1 MRDLERGLQLASRYT
16 LVRKLGR
23 GGATETWLAT
33 DRMTRASV
41 ALKIAVDSRADVDL
55 LRREWQLALRLVHA
69 HIVRVFEFH
78 SDDDVAFYTQQ
89 YIDGA
94 DAGILAGLP
103 PQEVLAP
110 IALILD
116 ALVYAHGKRVVHRDI
131 KQSNILIDAN
141 GSPYLIDFGVAS
153 AGADDVGGGSLIAA
167 SPGQLRG
174 EAAVPAD
181 DIFALGGL
189 IYELISGQSPY
200 RSESTREDIAS
211 RTPPPLQAADGSEL
225 APAIGDLVA
234 SMLDKDPS
242 RRPDAATARQQL
254 VDAGI
259 EPGPVAPE
267 RIGRPR
273 GAGDE
278 IISTETVRRKA
289 PAMTKPAD
297 AVVAS
302 GDGLNPRVV
311 IGTLAVLLL
320 LLVGVVF
327 FLPDAVDRD
336 TVTPPVATE
345 EPAADN
351 DAAAAPQTDTLPQR
365 DERVQARASAEKVLG
380 QLLAKIRTLEAR
392 AVPRWGGLA
401 WKQAD
406 EAYKRGDAEYLERN
420 YEAAE
425 RHYSEALKLVD
436 PLLDQVDVVFRN
448 TMRDAESAFDNAEVQ
463 EAVRL
468 YDLAVAISP
477 SHAGARAGLKRARGL
492 DAVLA
497 LTEQALAHERD
508 LELEAALASF
518 ERAIEIDPEWT
529 VAVDGRKRLLATI
542 NQMQFDARMTEGL
555 NALADRDYRAA
566 RAAFQRARELQ
577 PKSQEPLDGLR
588 AVEQEI
594 RLDNIAALERQ
605 GRAQQEGEQWQAAVD
620 TYKQALELDGNL
632 TFAHEGL
639 ARATRM
645 TELHRQLDAYIDD
658 PDSLSAPRT
667 MQAATSRLLEITRMP
682 EIGPRL
688 ASQRDELSRLLK
700 RAATPL
706 TVELVSDNATD
717 VSIYKVGKLGT
728 FERTELSLRPGT
740 YVAVGSRP
748 GFRDVRLEFRV
759 APEIDM
765 QPIIVRCEE
774 KI

>member
-1 MRDLERGLQLASRYT
+1 MLDLERGAQLASRYT
-16 LVRKLGR
+16 LVKKLGR
-23 GGATETWLAT
+23 GRATESWLAT

-41 ALKIAVDSRADVDL
+41 VLKIAVDPRVSADL
-55 LRREWQLALRLVHA
+55 LRREWQLSLRLVHA

-78 SDDDVAFYTQQ
+78 SDEDGAFYTQQ

-103 PQEVLAP
+103 PREVLAP
-110 IALILD
+110 VALILD
-116 ALVYAHGKRVVHRDI
+116 ALAYAHGRNVVHRDI
-131 KQSNILIDAN
+131 KASNILFDAN
-141 GSPYLIDFGVAS
+141 GSPYLIDFGVAA
-153 AGADDVGGGSLIAA
+153 AGSDDVGGGSLIAT

-174 EAAVPAD
+174 EAPLPAD

-189 IYELISGQSPY
+189 VYELISGRSPY
-200 RSESTREDIAS
+200 GPETTRDDIAAKI
-211 RTPPPLQAADGSEL
+211 PGPLTAADGSEL
-225 APAIGDLVA
+225 PPGIAALVA
-234 SMLDKDPS
+234 DMLDKDPA
-242 RRPDAATARQQL
+242 RRPDAAAARRRL

-259 EPGPVAPE
+259 EPGPVASE
-267 RIGRPR
+267 RVGRPR

-278 IISTETVRRKA
+278 IIATESVRRA
-289 PAMTKPAD
+289 AD
-297 AVVAS
+297 ARPARADAAS
-302 GDGLNPRVV
+302 KPGEGLNPRIVAAA
-311 IGTLAVLLL
+311 LSVLLL
-320 LLVGVVF
+320 LLAGVVF
-327 FLPDAVDRD
+327 FLPDTVDRD
-336 TVTPPVATE
+336 TALPPVSTE
-345 EPAADN
+345 VPAPDD
-351 DAAAAPQTDTLPQR
+351 DAAPADAQPPPQR

-380 QLLAKIRTLEAR
+380 QLLAKVQTLEAR

-406 EAYKRGDAEYLERN
+406 EAYQRGDAEYLARN

-425 RHYSEALKLVD
+425 AEYAAALELVD
-436 PLLDQVDVVFRN
+436 PLLDQVDTVFAN
-448 TMRDAESAFDNAEVQ
+448 TLRDAESAFENADVQ

-477 SHAGARAGLKRARGL
+477 SHAAARAGLTRARNL

-529 VAVDGRKRLLATI
+529 DAVDGRRRILATM

-566 RAAFQRARELQ
+566 RAAFRRASELQ
-577 PKSQEPLDGLR
+577 PQSREPADGLQ

-605 GRAQQEGEQWQAAVD
+605 GREQESAEQWLAAVD
-620 TYKQALELDGNL
+620 TYTRALELDGNL
-632 TFAHEGL
+632 TFAHAGL
-639 ARATRM
+639 ERATRM
-645 TELHRQLDAYIDD
+645 KSLHEQLDEYIDD

-667 MQAATSRLLEITRMP
+667 MQAATSMLLDITRMP

-706 TVELVSDNATD
+706 TVEIVSDNETD
-717 VSIYKVGKLGT
+717 VSIYKVGKLGA
-728 FERTELSLRPGT
+728 FDRTELSLRPGT

-765 QPIIVRCEE
+765 QPVVVRCEE

>member
-1 MRDLERGLQLASRYT
+1 MRDLERGVQLASRYT
-16 LVRKLGR
+16 LVRQLGR
-23 GGATETWLAT
+23 GHATEAWLAT

-41 ALKIAVDSRADVDL
+41 VLKIAADPRMDTER

-78 SDDDVAFYTQQ
+78 VDDDVAFYSQQ

-94 DAGILAGLP
+94 DAGVLAGLP
-103 PQEVLAP
+103 PREVLAP

-116 ALVYAHGKRVVHRDI
+116 ALAYAHGKNVVHRDI
-131 KQSNILIDAN
+131 KQSNLLFDRN

-153 AGADDVGGGSLIAA
+153 TGDDTVGGGSLIAA
-167 SPGQLRG
+167 SPAQLRG
-174 EAAVPAD
+174 EAPEPAD

-189 IYELISGQSPY
+189 IYELIGGQSPY
-200 RSESTREDIAS
+200 RSESTRDDIET
-211 RTPPPLQAADGSEL
+211 RIPPPLTSADGSEVP
-225 APAIGDLVA
+225 PAIRELVA
-234 SMLDKDPS
+234 CMLDKDPA
-242 RRPDAATARQQL
+242 RRPDAAGTRQAL
-254 VDAGI
+254 LDAGI
-259 EPGPVAPE
+259 EPGPLSPD

-273 GAGDE
+273 GGGDE
-278 IISTETVRRKA
+278 IISTKVVRRGRA
-289 PAMTKPAD
+289 ATAKPAD
-297 AVVAS
+297 AVPDP

-311 IGTLAVLLL
+311 VAALAVLLV

-327 FLPDAVDRD
+327 LLPNAVDRD
-336 TVTPPVATE
+336 AVPPPAATE
-345 EPAADN
+345 APATADE
-351 DAAAAPQTDTLPQR
+351 AAAPTPTGSLPQR

-380 QLLAKIRTLEAR
+380 QLLAKVRTLEAR
-392 AVPRWGGLA
+392 AVPRWGGLS

-406 EAYKRGDAEYLERN
+406 EAYKKGDAEYLERN

-425 RHYSEALKLVD
+425 ARYAAALELVD
-436 PLLDQVDVVFRN
+436 PLLDQVDKVFRT
-448 TMRDAESAFDNAEVQ
+448 TMQDAETAFENADVQ

-477 SHAGARAGLKRARGL
+477 SHAGARAGLSRARNL

-508 LELEAALASF
+508 LELEAALESF

-529 VAVDGRKRLLATI
+529 VAVEGRARILATI
-542 NQMQFDARMTEGL
+542 NQRRFEARMTEGL
-555 NALADRDYRAA
+555 SALAERDYRAA

-577 PKSQEPLDGLR
+577 PQSPEPLDGLQ
-588 AVEQEI
+588 ALEQEI

-605 GRAQQEGEQWQAAVD
+605 GRAQEAGEQWQAAVD
-620 TYKQALELDGNL
+620 TYKQVLDLDGNL

-645 TELHRQLDAYIDD
+645 QELHKQLDTYIDD
-658 PDSLSAPRT
+658 PDSLSSPPT
-667 MQAATSRLLEITRMP
+667 MQKATSILLDITRMP
-682 EIGPRL
+682 DIGPRL

-717 VSIYKVGKLGT
+717 VSIYKIGKLGT

-765 QPIIVRCEE
+765 QPVVVRCEE
-774 KI
+774 RI